1 MIMIFKF
8 DSEYNYIPGAEIF
21 LEEGDAIPESF
32 TDIRPIDGFYK
43 AKFNPDKQVWYESAT
58 QEYIDSLQPL
68 PSKPSD
74 IELLGQ
80 TISTMKINTLKYN
93 QKLITL
99 EKEVSMLKSGGSS

>member
-1 MIMIFKF
+1 MITLFKYDEDYNYVDGAGISIEEGEEIPEGYTDVRPPDGMYKRKF
-8 DSEYNYIPGAEIF
+8 D
-21 LEEGDAIPESF
+21 
-32 TDIRPIDGFYK
+32 PIK
-43 AKFNPDKQVWYESAT
+43 KVWYESAT